1 MFASPRANPAP
12 EGEGFPDGNM
22 TPAARVQTAIEILD
36 RIAAAAR
43 EGGAPADAI
52 FAEAMRARRF
62 AGSKDRR
69 AIRALVYDAIRAVR
83 SAPASGRAAMLAL
96 VEAQPG
102 LAALF
107 DGSTYG
113 PAPIAADEPRAR
125 TGVAAEALIDLF
137 DPLVSEAEQGAML
150 TRAPLDLRANRIK
163 ASRDDMAR
171 LFPEGASIP
180 GAPDGWRLPPE
191 TAAAQHPAHADGAF
205 EVQDAASQYAAAAL
219 DVAPGQAIVDLCAG
233 GGGKTLAIAS
243 LTGND
248 ADILACDINRARL
261 QQLPPRA
268 ERAGATRIETRLL
281 NPGREETMLADWRG
295 RADRVFV
302 DAPCSGSGTW
312 RRSPE
317 LRWRLTPARLE
328 RHLADQKKL
337 IDLGA
342 DLVAPGGKLLY
353 AVCSIIAREGR
364 AQVDEFL
371 NRHRGWTADA
381 DYLPDGIGRAAGA
394 GFLLTP
400 AQDGCDGFFLAR
412 LTSPC

>member
-1 MFASPRANPAP
+1 
-12 EGEGFPDGNM
+12 M
-22 TPAARVQTAIEILD
+22 TPAARIQTAIEILD
-36 RIAAAAR
+36 AIAAAAR

-52 FAEAMRARRF
+52 FAEAMRARRY

-69 AIRALVYDAIRAVR
+69 AIRSHVYDAIRAVR

-96 VEAQPG
+96 ADAQPE

-107 DGSTYG
+107 DGSSYG
-113 PAPIAADEPRAR
+113 PAPIAADEPRAE
-125 TGVAAEALIDLF
+125 TGLAAQALIDLF
-137 DPLVSEAEQGAML
+137 DPLVGEGEYDAML
-150 TRAPLDLRANRIK
+150 TRAPLDLRTNRIK
-163 ASRDDMAR
+163 AGGDDLAT
-171 LFPEGASIP
+171 LFPEGEAIP

-191 TAAAQHPAHADGAF
+191 TPAIQHTAYTEGRF
-205 EVQDAASQYAAAAL
+205 EVQDAASQYASAAL
-219 DVAPGQAIVDLCAG
+219 DAALGQPIVDLCAG

-248 ADILACDINRARL
+248 ADILACDTNRARL
-261 QQLPPRA
+261 QQLAPRA

-281 NPGREETMLADWRG
+281 NPGQETDMLADWRG
-295 RADRVFV
+295 MAARVFV

-317 LRWRLTPARLE
+317 LRWRLTPARLD
-328 RHLADQKKL
+328 RHLADQARL
-337 IDLGA
+337 LDIAA

-353 AVCSIIAREGR
+353 AVCSIITREGR
-364 AQVDEFL
+364 AQVDDFL
-371 NRHRGWTADA
+371 NRHPGWTADA
-381 DYLPDGIGRAAGA
+381 GILPDGIGRAAGA

-400 AQDGCDGFFLAR
+400 AHDHSDGFFLAR

>member
-1 MFASPRANPAP
+1 
-12 EGEGFPDGNM
+12 M

-36 RIAAAAR
+36 AIAAAAR
-43 EGGAPADAI
+43 VGGAPADAI
-52 FAEAMRARRF
+52 FADAMRARRY

-69 AIRALVYDAIRAVR
+69 AIRAHVYDAIRSVR

-96 VEAQPG
+96 ADTQPE

-107 DGSTYG
+107 DGSPYG
-113 PAPIAADEPRAR
+113 PAPIADDEPRAEP
-125 TGVAAEALIDLF
+125 GLAAAALVDLF
-137 DPLVSEAEQGAML
+137 DPIVGEGEYDAML

-163 ASRDDMAR
+163 AGRDDLAT
-171 LFPEGASIP
+171 LFPDGKTIP

-191 TAAAQHPAHADGAF
+191 TAAIQHPAYAEGRF
-205 EVQDAASQYAAAAL
+205 EIQDAASQYASATL
-219 DVAPGQAIVDLCAG
+219 DVAPDRAIVDLCAG

-243 LTGND
+243 LTGNA
-248 ADILACDINRARL
+248 ADILACDTNRARL

-268 ERAGATRIETRLL
+268 KRAGATRIETLLL
-281 NPGREETMLADWRG
+281 NPGQESEMLANWRG
-295 RADRVFV
+295 RVQRVIV

-317 LRWRLTPARLE
+317 LRWRLTPARLD
-328 RHLADQKKL
+328 RHVADQARL
-337 IDLGA
+337 LAIAA

-364 AQVDEFL
+364 AQVDDFL
-371 NRHRGWTADA
+371 EQHRGWTADSGFM
-381 DYLPDGIGRAAGA
+381 PEGVGRAAGA

-400 AQDGCDGFFLAR
+400 AHDHCDGFFLAR
-412 LTSPC
+412 LTAPC